1 MNKQPT
7 IQSRKTLDKIE
18 SYQPGKPV
26 WEIKKMYGLSHI
38 IKLASNEN
46 PLGPSPKIIRA
57 ILSALP
63 ELNRYPDAHT
73 TTLKEHLADHLDLT
87 PENLIITNGGDELIK
102 LISETYLEPEDEI
115 VVPSPTFSEYE
126 FGAHLMGAAI
136 KTVPLEADY
145 AFNVSAILGAITDRT
160 KLVYI
165 CSPNNPTGTYLSRQ
179 DLAHLLDQIPDGVL
193 VVLDAAYNQYATAED
208 YTTGVEFV
216 RQGYPILVLQTFS
229 KIYALAGI
237 RVGFGIA
244 PQSVIQKILKVK
256 EPFNVNSLAQIAAIT
271 ALGDEEHYEKSLAE
285 NTKGRKQLYEAFDE
299 MNIPYTVSMS
309 NFILAKLGPNAG
321 TIYQELLSR
330 GIILRY
336 GDTWGLPE
344 HIRISVGTLEENQI
358 VIQNLREIISKT
370 PGH

>member
-1 MNKQPT
+1 MKQLPT
-7 IQSRKTLDKIE
+7 TQSRKTLEKIQ
-18 SYQPGKPV
+18 SYQPGMPI

-57 ILSALP
+57 ILGAIP
-63 ELNRYPDAHT
+63 ELHRYPDAHT
-73 TTLKEHLADHLDLT
+73 TTLKEHLADHLELST
-87 PENLIITNGGDELIK
+87 EHLIVTNGGDELIK
-102 LISETYLEPEDEI
+102 LISETYLETEDEI

-145 AFNVSAILGAITDRT
+145 AFNVSAILAAITDRT
-160 KLVYI
+160 KLIYL
-165 CSPNNPTGTYLSRQ
+165 CSPNNPTGTYLTRQ
-179 DLAHLLDQIPDGVL
+179 DLTALLDKLPDGIL
-193 VVLDAAYNQYATAED
+193 VVLDAAYSHYATADD
-208 YTTGVEFV
+208 YTSGIEFV
-216 RQGYPILVLQTFS
+216 RQGYPVLVLQTFS

-237 RVGFGIA
+237 RVGFGVA
-244 PQSVIQKILKVK
+244 HPSVIQKILKVK
-256 EPFNVNSLAQIAAIT
+256 EPFNVNSLAQTAAIT
-271 ALGDEEHYEKSLAE
+271 ALGDVEHFEKSLME
-285 NTKGRKQLYEAFDE
+285 NTKGRKQLYDAFDE

-309 NFILAKLGPNAG
+309 NFIFAKLGPNAG
-321 TIYQELLSR
+321 RIYQELLER

-358 VIQNLREIISKT
+358 LIQNLRELLLIVGK
-370 PGH
+370 